1 MGSMRS
7 TPYIQIYNRS
17 DDVTGSCSL
26 VTSYLSN
33 NRTIRFLVDCGAF
46 QGQRDNQ
53 SLLNESVPFNTEK
66 IDFVLITHT
75 HLDHVGLL
83 PLLVKQGY
91 TKNIFMSFPTYNLI
105 DIPLRDA
112 YKINSKSID
121 TAIYD
126 QEDLYKTF
134 SLMVG
139 VPFNKI
145 LKPVKGISVIF
156 KQNGHLVGASSI
168 EVTIHDPIGEDI
180 KLLFTGD
187 YKEKNVFFDIE
198 KVQSEEDTSSPY
210 SAIICESTYGD
221 VDSTDSMFYPCILEN
236 INKALWNGKNVI
248 SPTFGIGKTQ
258 EVLYLLKCGQEKN
271 LFPKNTNF
279 YLVGGIAQ
287 EATKRFQYTDLG
299 IKLEMKDFIPQNF
312 HLLKGHQT
320 SQDIIKLFDDSSPN
334 VIIGPSGMADA
345 GGIRKFVQN
354 AISRDDILVQLTG
367 YCDPSSIA
375 TKLLNTPIEGN
386 MLIDGKTI
394 TKRCQVEIS
403 KEISLHAKRDELK
416 KMLEGK
422 NTNSILITH
431 GETKVREKFREYL
444 LLNNIC
450 SQIEILNSDFV
461 FEINSNGIRDVFPS
475 NF

>member
-1 MGSMRS
+1 MSSMRS
-7 TPYIQIYNRS
+7 TPYIHIYSRN

-26 VTSYLSN
+26 VTSHLSN
-33 NRTIRFLVDCGAF
+33 KRTIRFLVDCGAF

-53 SLLNESVPFNTEK
+53 NLLNEYVPFNTEK
-66 IDFVLITHT
+66 IDFVLVTHT

-91 TKNIFMSFPTYNLI
+91 NKNIFMSFPTYNLI
-105 DIPLRDA
+105 DIPLKDA
-112 YKINSKSID
+112 YRINSKSVN

-126 QEDLYKTF
+126 KEDLNKTF

-145 LKPVKGISVIF
+145 LKPVKGVSVIF
-156 KQNGHLVGASSI
+156 NKNGHLVGASSI
-168 EVTIHDPIGEDI
+168 EVIIHNPTGEDI

-187 YKEKNVFFDIE
+187 YKEKNVFFDVG
-198 KVQSEEDTSSPY
+198 KVQSEDNSSSPY
-210 SAIICESTYGD
+210 STIICESTYGD
-221 VDSTDSMFYPCILEN
+221 VDSTDSMFHPCMLEN
-236 INKALWNGKNVI
+236 ISKALWDGKNVI

-271 LFPKNTNF
+271 LFPEDTNF

-287 EATKRFQYTDLG
+287 EATKRFQYADLG
-299 IKLEMKDFIPQNF
+299 INLEMKNFIPKNF
-312 HLLKGHQT
+312 QMLKGHQT
-320 SQDIIKLFDDSSPN
+320 STDIIGLFDDSKPN

-345 GGIRKFVQN
+345 GGIKKFIEK

-367 YCDPSSIA
+367 YCDSDSIA
-375 TKLLNTPIEGN
+375 AKLLSTPKGSN

-416 KMLEGK
+416 KMLENK
-422 NTNSILITH
+422 NTKSILITH
-431 GETKVREKFREYL
+431 GEANVRKKFREYL

-450 SQIEILNSDFV
+450 SQIEVLNSDYA
-461 FEINSNGIRDVFPS
+461 FEIDSNGIRDVFPS